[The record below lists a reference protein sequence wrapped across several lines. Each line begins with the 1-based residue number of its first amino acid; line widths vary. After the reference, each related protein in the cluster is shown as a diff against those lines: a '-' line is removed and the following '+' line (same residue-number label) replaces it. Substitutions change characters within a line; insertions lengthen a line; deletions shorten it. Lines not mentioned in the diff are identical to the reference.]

1 MPITDWPACE
11 RPREKLLQ
19 TGAAA
24 LSDAELLAV
33 FLRVGAAGKTA
44 VDLSRELIGSFGS
57 LSRLFAADAGSLAA
71 VKGIGEAKYAQL
83 QVVPELARR
92 ALAESLRAPQALNTS
107 RAVRDYLR
115 LTLSHLPYEAFYC
128 LYLDTHHGLIASG
141 ELFRGSLR
149 HASIYPREVA
159 REALFHNAAGVI
171 VAHNHP
177 GGAALPSRSDLTT
190 TRRLARALGTLD
202 IDLLDHY
209 IVAGSD
215 VYSFAEHDK
224 LPYPDVTPT
233 APRDTARAK
242 SAEAVDSAV
251 ASGL

>member
-44 VDLSRELIGSFGS
+44 LDLSRELIGSFGS
-57 LSRLFAADAGSLAA
+57 LTRLFAADADSLAA
-71 VKGIGEAKYAQL
+71 VKGIGQAKFAQL

-92 ALAESLRAPQALNTS
+92 ALAESLRVPQTLGTS

-128 LYLDTHHGLIASG
+128 LFLDTQHGLIHSR

-149 HASIYPREVA
+149 QACIYPREVA
-159 REALFHNAAGVI
+159 REALHHNAASVI

-177 GGAALPSRSDLTT
+177 GGAAAPSRSDLTA

-202 IDLLDHY
+202 IELLDHY
-209 IVAGSD
+209 IVAGRE
-215 VYSFAEHDK
+215 VYSLAEHDQ
-224 LPYPDVTPT
+224 LPGPV
-233 APRDTARAK
+233 
-242 SAEAVDSAV
+242 AVHD
-251 ASGL
+251 

>member
-19 TGAAA
+19 AGAAT

-44 VDLSRELIGSFGS
+44 LDLSRELIGSFGS
-57 LSRLFAADAGSLAA
+57 LTQLFAADAQRLAA
-71 VKGIGEAKYAQL
+71 FKGMGDAKYAQL

-92 ALAESLRAPQALNTS
+92 ALAESLRTPRTLGTS

-115 LTLSHLPYEAFYC
+115 LTLAQLPYEAFYC
-128 LYLDTHHGLIASG
+128 LYLDTHHGLIASA

-149 HASIYPREVA
+149 QASIYPREVA
-159 REALFHNAAGVI
+159 REALIHNAASVI

-177 GGAALPSRSDLTT
+177 GGVAAPSRSDVTT
-190 TRRLARALGTLD
+190 TRRLVRALGTLD

-209 IVAGSD
+209 IVAGSET
-215 VYSFAEHDK
+215 YSFAEHDL
-224 LPYPDVTPT
+224 LPCPDVMPETRRHTP
-233 APRDTARAK
+233 
-242 SAEAVDSAV
+242 
-251 ASGL
+251 